1 MSLGGSTSNSRFDDT
16 WAWVA
21 QGPERQ
27 QAATAGAY
35 VADEAGP
42 ARIERIEEEIR
53 DLRHDVVGLR
63 GVVES
68 FTTEQ
73 SRVSTW
79 LISCRTQLM
88 VASDHTYQAFDSTFV
103 SSSRMPYQ
111 RCVRPRIGDAST
123 SAAPQTDDQP
133 DP

>member
-1 MSLGGSTSNSRFDDT
+1 M
-16 WAWVA
+16 
-21 QGPERQ
+21 
-27 QAATAGAY
+27 
-35 VADEAGP
+35 
-42 ARIERIEEEIR
+42 R

-79 LISCRTQLM
+79 LISSMTHLID
-88 VASDHTYQAFDSTFV
+88 ASDHTYQAFDSTLV
-103 SSSRMPYQ
+103 GSSQMPYQ
-111 RCVRPRIGDAST
+111 RRVRLRIGDAST
-123 SAAPQTDDQP
+123 SATPHTDDQS